1 MQIFIASDHRGF
13 DLKNKLVADLT
24 RASLNLSAPVNVV
37 DLGPSSY
44 NPDDDYND
52 SAIAVAKAVLK
63 AEEDKEDA
71 FGILI
76 CGSAIGISIQ
86 ANRIKG
92 IRAAVVTDLETA
104 VTSREHNNANII
116 CLSADHLANA
126 KDPLEGEKAYED
138 LFAIIEKFITT
149 PFSGEPRYVRR
160 INRSDMEVK

>member
-1 MQIFIASDHRGF
+1 MQIFLASDHRGF
-13 DLKNKLVADLT
+13 SLKNKLAADLE
-24 RASLNLSAPVNVV
+24 RASLTQSTPINVV
-37 DLGPSSY
+37 DLGPNTY

-52 SAIAVAKAVLK
+52 PAVAVSKAVLDAGK
-63 AEEDKEDA
+63 TEDA

-76 CGSAIGISIQ
+76 CGSAIGVSIQ

-104 VTSREHNNANII
+104 IASREHDDANII

-126 KDPLEGEKAYED
+126 EDPLEGEKAYED
-138 LFAIIEKFITT
+138 LFATVEKFITT
-149 PFSGEPRYVRR
+149 PFSGESRYVRR